1 MYYMSTTDEGVVMKE
16 LHQSKKRLY
25 VKPKVVSK
33 RVEFMT
39 NTFGTQAGIGFGPHR
54 EPPKQ

>member
-1 MYYMSTTDEGVVMKE
+1 MKVM
-16 LHQSKKRLY
+16 HHIKKRPY
-25 VKPKVVSK
+25 VKPKVESK

-54 EPPKQ
+54 EPPKQQ

>member
-1 MYYMSTTDEGVVMKE
+1 MKE
-16 LHQSKKRLY
+16 LFQSKKRPY

>member
-1 MYYMSTTDEGVVMKE
+1 MCTTDEGVVMKD
-16 LHQSKKRLY
+16 LRQSKKRPY
-25 VKPKVVSK
+25 VKPKVESK

-39 NTFGTQAGIGFGPHR
+39 NTFGTEAGIGFGPHR